1 MEEYGLGRPLILVL
15 KVELSGGNTG
25 VLDVRRGQNLR
36 ELAIGFCVEHAL
48 DAGKFADPLEKHL
61 SQKMAEQTQQSD
73 GRARYSTCQA
83 ISAL

>member
-1 MEEYGLGRPLILVL
+1 MEGYGSGRQLILVL
-15 KVELSGGNTG
+15 KVELSCGKTE

-36 ELAIGFCVEHAL
+36 ELAIGFCLEHAL

-61 SQKMAEQTQQSD
+61 SQKMAQQRQQSD

-83 ISAL
+83 ISVF